1 MCLIKSK
8 INKIYSLTVCF
19 VKNTK
24 EFKDIKK
31 YDIKKL
37 RVVKDKKVK
46 TDIYHLK
53 IVKNE
58 KDNLKKC

>member
-24 EFKDIKK
+24 EFRDIKK
-31 YDIKKL
+31 YDIKKTKSCQ
-37 RVVKDKKVK
+37 R
-46 TDIYHLK
+46 
-53 IVKNE
+53 
-58 KDNLKKC
+58 